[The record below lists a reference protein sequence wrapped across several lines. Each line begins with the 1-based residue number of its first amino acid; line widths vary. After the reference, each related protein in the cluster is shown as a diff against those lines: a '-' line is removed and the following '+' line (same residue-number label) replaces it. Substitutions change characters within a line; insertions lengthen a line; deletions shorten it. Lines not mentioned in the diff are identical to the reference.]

1 MAGGRGSRL
10 GDLTG
15 ECPKPLV
22 PVANR
27 PVVGRL
33 ADLLRIAGIRDATVT
48 LGYGASAVRDYLDNG
63 AASGLRLT
71 YSVEEVPM
79 GTAGGVGL
87 LRNSLGGTDPF
98 LVLSADALT
107 DFPLTEA
114 VAFHVQRQAMV
125 TMCAAEVDDP
135 SRFGS
140 LRTDEDGRVLVFAE
154 KADRERAPGALVNT
168 GIYVLDP
175 AVFAFIPEGRPLD
188 FGRELFPRLVSEGRP
203 VFAFRP
209 RGYWRDIG
217 TPEDYLAGNWDVLE
231 GRLRVP
237 IDVEQ
242 VAPGIWVAAD
252 AQVDPG
258 AILTAPVLVGPGSRV
273 ARGAR
278 LGPRTVI
285 GRGCDVGAGARLVAA
300 VLWDGAGVAA
310 GGVVEHRVLVSPD
323 RRPMGEPASVS

>member
-15 ECPKPLV
+15 QRPKPLV

-33 ADLLRIAGIRDATVT
+33 ADLLRVAGIRAATVT
-48 LGYGASAVRDYLDNG
+48 LGYGAAAVQDYLGDG
-63 AASGLRLT
+63 AAFGLHIT
-71 YSVEEVPM
+71 YSVEETPM

-87 LRNSLGGTDPF
+87 IRRSLSGGDPF

-107 DFPLTEA
+107 DFPLDEA
-114 VAFHVQRQAMV
+114 VAFHLERRALV
-125 TMCAAEVDDP
+125 TLCVAEVDDP

-140 LRTDEDGRVLVFAE
+140 LRAGPNGRVLAFAE
-154 KADRERAPGALVNT
+154 KAERERAPGGLVNT

-175 AVFAFIPEGRPLD
+175 AVFRFIPEGRPLD
-188 FGRELFPRLVSEGRP
+188 FGRDLFPRLVGEGQP

-209 RGYWRDIG
+209 CGYWRDIG
-217 TPEDYLAGNWDVLE
+217 TPEDYLSGNWDVLE
-231 GRLRVP
+231 GRLRAP
-237 IDVEQ
+237 IDAEP

-252 AQVDPG
+252 ASVDPG
-258 AILTAPVLVGPGSRV
+258 AVLTAPVLVGPGSRV

-285 GRGCDVGAGARLVAA
+285 GRGCEVGAGARAVSA
-300 VLWDGAGVAA
+300 VLWDGARIAA

-323 RRPMGEPASVS
+323 QRPMGEPASVS